1 MNYSVK
7 RHSWL
12 WCQFSSR
19 WYRQSRVQRRRN
31 SWCICLVC
39 TCSQSILPPPTPL
52 LQDLWLNSV
61 CTFLPCSICAFYSL
75 FCSRAMT
82 TAPHGLLMVGLIAF
96 YQPSCLHVDSGRR
109 SLSVQ
114 AHGVWRL
121 NDFRILLVTRQ
132 ESKIPG
138 TRSAFQV
145 SFACFFLSSYHPPRI
160 LSFPSLP
167 SFW

>member
-1 MNYSVK
+1 
-7 RHSWL
+7 
-12 WCQFSSR
+12 
-19 WYRQSRVQRRRN
+19 
-31 SWCICLVC
+31 
-39 TCSQSILPPPTPL
+39 
-52 LQDLWLNSV
+52 
-61 CTFLPCSICAFYSL
+61 
-75 FCSRAMT
+75 MT
-82 TAPHGLLMVGLIAF
+82 TAPHALLMVGLIAF

-145 SFACFFLSSYHPPRI
+145 FFACFFLSSYHPPRI
-160 LSFPSLP
+160 LFFFPRFRLSDGLCEILRLCKGFP
-167 SFW
+167 TSSGSRDCRQGVAFSRQPGCVCML